1 MVTDLSQWTKSTEL
15 IHGNSCFET
24 VQLTGSKEGCGV
36 GACGACTVMIS
47 SVDPDINT
55 PDIHHLAVNACLYPV
70 CAVHGKAVT
79 TVEGIGSTR
88 TKLHAVQERLAKAH
102 GSQCGFCTPGMV
114 MSMYTLLRNHPKPT
128 NQQLL
133 RAVEGNLCRCTGY
146 RPILDAFKTFTK
158 ESCGDGCQCING
170 FTNGSTS
177 PVHDRDSCG
186 ENSQCVNGRTNGS
199 TSADHDQIT
208 SGLGNPKLF
217 TEYDSSQDIIFPP
230 EILTTKG
237 EFLKTCWFRNG
248 GVAWASIGC
257 LEELLELKSKHP
269 GAPIIA
275 GNTALGVKKTVPL
288 SGDFFPSRLK
298 TNVAEDEVI
307 VNISIPFTKKDEYI
321 NVYKVSR
328 SNHVDTAIVNAAFR
342 LQLDESTKTVQDI
355 CLVFGGVAA
364 TTKIA
369 TDTANR
375 LIGKSIDPSKAL
387 AQPGVVDYV
396 GAEDIPGETSING
409 EDIFALG
416 KVEFYSQIIGGIIAN
431 TPDIARKAAKL
442 VDVKFED
449 LPSIVSIKMSASKV
463 LGEKANRIRC
473 HVRRIGGAFG
483 GKIYRIIPALACT
496 VAARK
501 CGKPVRLILS
511 RTEDMSLTGTRQPT
525 YYAEYKAGF
534 TDTGVLQAL
543 RVKVYVDA
551 GFTEGCIDYVATH
564 ILFNLD
570 SVYSVANI
578 HSTAICCKTNKATN
592 TAFRGYGAPEAIHI
606 IENVMYD
613 IATVCQISQLQGMA
627 MVTVYLDGTVLI
639 HQSGIEM
646 GQGIFTKMIQVA
658 SRVLG
663 VPHDLVH
670 CQETSTT
677 TVPNQHGAS
686 ASCTAD
692 RNGYAI
698 KNACEII
705 KERLKPFKDANPK
718 GSWTDWV
725 MSAYQNRVNLTAIG
739 FYKCADVTWSWV
751 TKTGRPYMYPVYG
764 TACSEVEVDCL
775 TGNHQVLRTDIVIDI
790 GRSMNP
796 AIDIGQ
802 IEGAFMQGYGLFALE
817 DHRYSP
823 QGILLTNGPHA
834 YKIPCFM
841 DIPSE
846 FNITLLRNSKT
857 ERAVYS
863 SKGVAEPPVSLA
875 NSVFFA
881 IKDAIQSA
889 RADVGLPGPFRL
901 DSPATGERVRLAC
914 ADSLVGKFPVAEPGT
929 YTPWEAPL

>member
-1 MVTDLSQWTKSTEL
+1 MVAIEY
-15 IHGNSCFET
+15 E
-24 VQLTGSKEGCGV
+24 
-36 GACGACTVMIS
+36 
-47 SVDPDINT
+47 
-55 PDIHHLAVNACLYPV
+55 
-70 CAVHGKAVT
+70 
-79 TVEGIGSTR
+79 
-88 TKLHAVQERLAKAH
+88 
-102 GSQCGFCTPGMV
+102 
-114 MSMYTLLRNHPKPT
+114 
-128 NQQLL
+128 
-133 RAVEGNLCRCTGY
+133 NL
-146 RPILDAFKTFTK
+146 P
-158 ESCGDGCQCING
+158 
-170 FTNGSTS
+170 
-177 PVHDRDSCG
+177 H
-186 ENSQCVNGRTNGS
+186 
-199 TSADHDQIT
+199 
-208 SGLGNPKLF
+208 
-217 TEYDSSQDIIFPP
+217 
-230 EILTTKG
+230 
-237 EFLKTCWFRNG
+237 
-248 GVAWASIGC
+248 
-257 LEELLELKSKHP
+257 
-269 GAPIIA
+269 
-275 GNTALGVKKTVPL
+275 
-288 SGDFFPSRLK
+288 
-298 TNVAEDEVI
+298 
-307 VNISIPFTKKDEYI
+307 
-321 NVYKVSR
+321 
-328 SNHVDTAIVNAAFR
+328 
-342 LQLDESTKTVQDI
+342 
-355 CLVFGGVAA
+355 
-364 TTKIA
+364 
-369 TDTANR
+369 
-375 LIGKSIDPSKAL
+375 
-387 AQPGVVDYV
+387 
-396 GAEDIPGETSING
+396 
-409 EDIFALG
+409 
-416 KVEFYSQIIGGIIAN
+416 
-431 TPDIARKAAKL
+431 
-442 VDVKFED
+442 
-449 LPSIVSIKMSASKV
+449 IVSIKDAIKKQSFLAQERFLEKGNIEAAFKRADHIAEGVVHIGGQEHFYIETHGCLAKPKEDGEMDIHATVQYPQHVQMIACRV

-483 GKIYRIIPALACT
+483 GKCYRLTTALACA

-525 YYAEYKAGF
+525 YAEFKAGF

-543 RVKVYVDA
+543 RVKVYCDA
-551 GFTEGCIDYVATH
+551 GCYEDCINWVGAH

-570 SVYSVANI
+570 SVYSIPNI
-578 HSTAICCKTNKATN
+578 HTTAICCKTNKATN

-613 IATVCQISQLQGMA
+613 IATVCQISQMQVREINFHREKPTLTYFGSSLDDFDNFHRCWLECVTKSNYHQRRRVVDVYNAQNRWTKRGLAITPNKHLVGMLPIYKMQCMA
-627 MVTVYLDGTVLI
+627 MVTVYIDGTVLI
-639 HQSGIEM
+639 HQSGVEM

-677 TVPNQHGAS
+677 TVPNQYGAS

-698 KNACEII
+698 KNACETIM
-705 KERLKPFKDANPK
+705 ERLKPYKDADPK

-725 MSAYQNRVNLTAIG
+725 MSAYENRVNLAAIG

-790 GRSMNP
+790 ARSMNP

-841 DIPSE
+841 DIPSD

-881 IKDAIQSA
+881 IKDAIRSA
-889 RADVGLPGPFRL
+889 RADVGLTGPFRL

-914 ADSLVGKFPVAEPGT
+914 ADSLVGKFPVPEPGT
-929 YTPWEAPL
+929 YKPWEAPL